1 MSLGTDGVGRHNQIG
16 ETIDAMPERNDQDG
30 LYICLISV
38 HGLIRGQDLELGRD
52 ADTGGQ
58 TLYVVEVARAL
69 ARRPEVARVD
79 LFTRRVIDSRVASDY
94 AQPEEDLG
102 DNAHIIRIDAGP
114 EEYLPKERLWAYL
127 NCFVDGALAHIDG
140 VGRTPALIHSHYADA
155 GYVGVRLA
163 HHLGVPLAHT
173 GHSLGRVK
181 RRRLLAR
188 GESGETIESTYAMST
203 RIRAEEEVLLAAD
216 MVVVSTGQEIEEQYG
231 LYDWADPEKMTVI
244 PPGVNLERFSP
255 PPDPFAPPICADLHR
270 FLREPDRPI
279 VLALSRPDE
288 RKNIA
293 TLVEAFG
300 AHPTLREQAN
310 LVIVAGNRED
320 IRDMDAGPRKV
331 LTDLLLLI
339 DYHDLYGVAAY
350 PRHHQSDDVPDL
362 YRLVT
367 SSGGVFINPALTEPF
382 GLTLI
387 EAAAAGAPIL
397 ATEDGGP
404 RDIIAACENG
414 ELIDPLDPEGIGER
428 IAALIED
435 RDRWRRYSENGIR
448 RVRECYAWEAHVESY
463 LARVATLFEGERR
476 VARPSLPEH
485 MLSQVDRALVVEL
498 VALGGSTD
506 APTRG
511 RLVETL
517 RAHRRQAGF
526 AVVSDRPRR
535 EVLSAL
541 KELGVPTPD
550 VLITRGGTQIHYGPR
565 LSRDEG
571 WSRHIGYAW
580 QPDRVYNLLARTP
593 GVEVR
598 SRAVQGVHSVH
609 AFIADTDVFPG
620 FEALENEL
628 HQLDIHANLVR
639 LSRNELLAMPVRAS
653 KGFALRYFATQWG
666 IALDH
671 LLVTGGVATD
681 EDMLRGNPLG
691 AVVTPDGARELPG
704 LTDLDR
710 VIFTRSHGP
719 MGVLEAIEHYDFFGA
734 CDLPEER
741 GDDGEAS

>member
-1 MSLGTDGVGRHNQIG
+1 MTNIDKKDDGN
-16 ETIDAMPERNDQDG
+16 G
-30 LYICLISV
+30 LYICLVSV
-38 HGLIRGQDLELGRD
+38 HGLIRGHDLELGRD

-58 TLYVVEVARAL
+58 TLYVVELARAL

-79 LFTRRVIDSRVASDY
+79 LFTRRVVDPRVDDDY
-94 AQPEEDLG
+94 AQPQEELG
-102 DNAHIIRIDAGP
+102 DNAHVIRIDAGP
-114 EEYLPKERLWAYL
+114 EEYLPKERLWDYL
-127 NCFVDGALAHIDG
+127 NCFVDGALAHID
-140 VGRTPALIHSHYADA
+140 RIERRPALIHSHYADA

-163 HHLGVPLAHT
+163 SHLGVPLAHT

-188 GESGETIESTYAMST
+188 GESSDTIESTYAMST

-216 MVVVSTGQEIEEQYG
+216 LVVVSTGQEIEEQYG
-231 LYDWADPEKMTVI
+231 LYDWADSQKMTVI
-244 PPGVNLERFSP
+244 PPGVNLERFTP
-255 PPDPFAPPICADLHR
+255 APEQFAPPICAELKR
-270 FLREPDRPI
+270 FLREPERPM
-279 VLALSRPDE
+279 VMALSRPDE

-293 TLVEAFG
+293 TLIDAFG
-300 AHPTLREQAN
+300 GHPTLRERAN
-310 LVIVAGNRED
+310 LVIIAGNRDD

-331 LTDLLLLI
+331 LTDILLLI

-367 SSGGVFINPALTEPF
+367 RSGGVFINPALTEPF

-414 ELIDPLDPEGIGER
+414 ELIDPLDAEGIGER
-428 IAALIED
+428 IAALLAD

-448 RVRECYAWEAHVESY
+448 LVREHYSWAAHVEHY
-463 LARVATLFEGERR
+463 LERVAGLFEGEARA
-476 VARPSLPEH
+476 VRPSLPDH
-485 MLSQVDRALVVEL
+485 VLTQVDRALVVEL

-506 APTRG
+506 AASR
-511 RLVETL
+511 RQLVETL

-535 EVLSAL
+535 EVLAAL

-580 QPDRVYNLLARTP
+580 QPDRVYNLLAQTP
-593 GVEVR
+593 GLELR
-598 SRAVQGVHSVH
+598 SRGVQGVHAVH
-609 AFIADTDVFPG
+609 AFIADPASFPG
-620 FEALENEL
+620 IEALENEL
-628 HQLDIHANLVR
+628 HRLDIHANLAR

-666 IALDH
+666 IGFDR
-671 LLVTGGVATD
+671 LLVAGGVATD

-691 AVVTPDGARELPG
+691 AVVTADGPSELPG
-704 LTDLDR
+704 LSDLDR
-710 VIFTRSHGP
+710 VIFTRAHGP
-719 MGVLEAIEHYDFFGA
+719 GGVLEAIEHYDFFGA
-734 CDLPEER
+734 CTLPEER
-741 GDDGEAS
+741 HDGEVSS

>member
-1 MSLGTDGVGRHNQIG
+1 MTRTGGR
-16 ETIDAMPERNDQDG
+16 DG

-38 HGLIRGQDLELGRD
+38 HGLIRGENLELGRD

-58 TLYVVEVARAL
+58 TLYVVELARAL

-79 LFTRRVIDSRVASDY
+79 LFTRRVVDPRVDADY
-94 AQPEEDLG
+94 AEPEEDLG

-114 EEYLPKERLWAYL
+114 EEYLPKERLWDYL
-127 NCFVDGALAHIDG
+127 NCFVDGALAHIDQLD
-140 VGRTPALIHSHYADA
+140 VTPALIHSHYADA

-163 HHLGVPLAHT
+163 HNLGVPLVHT

-188 GESGETIESTYAMST
+188 GESAATIEKTYAISR
-203 RIRAEEEVLLAAD
+203 RIHAEEEALLAAD
-216 MVVVSTGQEIEEQYG
+216 LVVVSTAQEIEEQYG
-231 LYDWADPEKMTVI
+231 LYDWADEEKMAVI
-244 PPGVNLERFSP
+244 PPGVNLERFTP
-255 PPDPFAPPICADLHR
+255 PSEPFAPPIRAELER
-270 FLREPDRPI
+270 FLREPDRPM

-300 AHPTLREQAN
+300 AHPDLRERAN
-310 LVIVAGNRED
+310 LVIVAGNRDD

-339 DYHDLYGVAAY
+339 DYHDLYGVTAY
-350 PRHHQSDDVPDL
+350 PRHHSSEDVPDL

-367 SSGGVFINPALTEPF
+367 HTGGLFINPALTEPF

-414 ELIDPLDPEGIGER
+414 ELIDPLDARGIGER
-428 IAALIED
+428 IAALLTDQE
-435 RDRWRRYSENGIR
+435 RWRRYSENGIR
-448 RVRECYAWEAHVESY
+448 LVREHYSWDAHVESY
-463 LARVATLFEGERR
+463 LERVAGLFEGEVRSR
-476 VARPSLPEH
+476 HPSLPDH
-485 MLSQVDRALVVEL
+485 VLTQVDRALVVEL
-498 VALGGSTD
+498 VALGDSTD
-506 APTRG
+506 AAMRR

-526 AVVSDRPRR
+526 VVVSDRPRH
-535 EVLSAL
+535 EVLAAL

-580 QPDRVYNLLARTP
+580 QPDRVYNLLAQTP
-593 GVEVR
+593 GVELR
-598 SRAVQGVHSVH
+598 SRAVQGVHAVH
-609 AFIADTDVFPG
+609 AFIADTAVFPG
-620 FEALENEL
+620 FEALENQM

-666 IALDH
+666 IPLDH
-671 LLVTGGVATD
+671 LLVAGGVATD

-691 AVVTPDGARELPG
+691 AVVTADGARELPG
-704 LTDLDR
+704 LADLDR
-710 VIFTRSHGP
+710 VIFTRAQGP
-719 MGVLEAIEHYDFFGA
+719 GGVLEAIEHYDFFGECA
-734 CDLPEER
+734 LPAQSPN
-741 GDDGEAS
+741 DGVAS